1 MLTHIKCKTSKKQI
15 IIRDIVVG
23 LFHLA
28 GIEEDEDLLY
38 SCTEDVRSNVDR
50 NCHAQITVVIIMRRW
65 RWRCSDC
72 SHPRATVDQDGDGD
86 ISKEEF
92 VKNAMNS
99 KFIHDMLVEK
109 SQV

>member
-1 MLTHIKCKTSKKQI
+1 MGLFLRVYFLGDFLQQAVV
-15 IIRDIVVG
+15 IRDIVVG

-38 SCTEDVRSNVDR
+38 SCTEDVRFDDHDHDHDDDDGDDNDDDS
-50 NCHAQITVVIIMRRW
+50 HHH
-65 RWRCSDC
+65 
-72 SHPRATVDQDGDGD
+72 HPRATVDQDGDGD